1 MTLVVALHLAVI
13 SAAAAVIAR
22 ELARE
27 LVYLRVAYAGPRVV
41 RPWIGT
47 VIARPWTLG
56 ARASEA
62 PVAPRRRRSAQ
73 LALPDDAPGNDNDV
87 TPLRPAPT
95 ARETWPNHVVVE
107 ISTGVRVYR
116 LAPGA
121 PWQTREEVEVHGF
134 LVGWCDTLGGTSL
147 PMGMRSRDLDALPR
161 ARRAPPEP
169 PAPPIAVD
177 VSSWCALPP
186 EVRETVR
193 CSTDATKALGV
204 MRLGALSGGVRRFL
218 EELFEREGLAVI
230 ERTPEQIVWGSR

>member
-13 SAAAAVIAR
+13 FAAATVIAR

-27 LVYLRVAYAGPRVV
+27 LVYLRVAYAGLRVV
-41 RPWIGT
+41 RPYHGT

-73 LALPDDAPGNDNDV
+73 LDLPGDVPGNDNDV
-87 TPLRPAPT
+87 PPLRPAPT
-95 ARETWPNHVVVE
+95 ARETWPHHVVVE

-121 PWQTREEVEVHGF
+121 PWQTREEVEVHGR
-134 LVGWCDTLGGTSL
+134 LVGWSDTLGGTCL
-147 PMGMRSRDLDALPR
+147 PTGMRAADLAGLPR

-169 PAPPIAVD
+169 PISVD
-177 VSSWCALPP
+177 VSSWCALPVAARDA
-186 EVRETVR
+186 VRLHT
-193 CSTDATKALGV
+193 SATKAPGV
-204 MRLGALSGGVRRFL
+204 MALGAVSLNTRAFVERIL
-218 EELFEREGLAVI
+218 EEHGLTII